1 MQSTAPE
8 VVDLASTVYGPGS
21 GHWLTGILVSD
32 TDAWFFTYPEPFLA
46 RRHGVELNEDID
58 SSVSLIQVLMYYW
71 NSKSLYHTEFSRVRT
86 CRDRYV
92 HTYICIPQ
100 VGRTGLLLS
109 SLPSRLVQRLKYSL
123 LTYLIFSISDN
134 SSFWLMYDLRV
145 YLRRLYLDVDHRL
158 HIPHWHK
165 LSKSAGTGQ
174 PRPVQNLQWS
184 DKLIWSRI
192 RDVHCGVIHPASN
205 PKVRYLG

>member
-1 MQSTAPE
+1 M
-8 VVDLASTVYGPGS
+8 
-21 GHWLTGILVSD
+21 
-32 TDAWFFTYPEPFLA
+32 
-46 RRHGVELNEDID
+46 NEDID

-92 HTYICIPQ
+92 HTYICIFQ
-100 VGRTGLLLS
+100 VGRTDLLLS

-134 SSFWLMYDLRV
+134 SSSGLCMTFLGFTCGDYISTSTTVFTFHIGTNCRNLRALASPGPSRT
-145 YLRRLYLDVDHRL
+145 YSR
-158 HIPHWHK
+158 
-165 LSKSAGTGQ
+165 
-174 PRPVQNLQWS
+174 S
-184 DKLIWSRI
+184 DKLIRSRI
-192 RDVHCGVIHPASN
+192 RDVHCGVIHPVSN